1 MTITLENITVY
12 IAIIAFAATLGRVL
26 IVTPIERAISGL
38 KEAIEKLEHRIDEL
52 DKKREEDR
60 AIVVALQESVKHAHR
75 RIDEHIEI
83 FHGGVK
89 NS

>member
-12 IAIIAFAATLGRVL
+12 IAVVGFAAALARVL
-26 IVTPIERAISGL
+26 IVTPIEKAIVSL
-38 KEAIEKLEHRIDEL
+38 KAAIEKLEHRIDEL